1 MLSICVRDGSVEW
14 WIRAVEFDLLFR
26 TLVWACAHDRATPAW
41 RYKVWPQQK
50 NAPSPFIPPWP
61 DDRGFSETK
70 TQQSK
75 IFLITIEEK
84 VRSCQKRTSK
94 ELPTASITLLVQF
107 YLPLIPG
114 YRWGQLELGRSQQFP
129 LWRHQPKKADHQAT
143 DVEMMNKRL
152 VLSNCSL
159 SYQQWGSHNSAKKVL
174 AIHGWLDNSNSFSVL
189 GPYLA
194 ERGYHVV
201 AYDNIGHGYS
211 SHETASS
218 NSYTMAPYLGRC
230 RDMIERL
237 QWDKCSIVGHSLG
250 ASLTTL
256 FAGTHPEIVEKIVLI
271 DGFVTP
277 TTQPAER
284 AASNLRRAID
294 SERKYNI
301 RQLTKSG
308 PKSYPTLQD
317 AISARLSSVATYP
330 GKQFLSVEAA
340 SMLVAR

>member
-1 MLSICVRDGSVEW
+1 M
-14 WIRAVEFDLLFR
+14 A
-26 TLVWACAHDRATPAW
+26 
-41 RYKVWPQQK
+41 
-50 NAPSPFIPPWP
+50 
-61 DDRGFSETK
+61 
-70 TQQSK
+70 TQQ
-75 IFLITIEEK
+75 TI
-84 VRSCQKRTSK
+84 
-94 ELPTASITLLVQF
+94 
-107 YLPLIPG
+107 
-114 YRWGQLELGRSQQFP
+114 
-129 LWRHQPKKADHQAT
+129 

-152 VLSNCSL
+152 VLPNCSL

-174 AIHGWLDNSNSFSVL
+174 AIHGWLDNSNSFNFL

-230 RDMIERL
+230 RDMIETL
-237 QWDKCSIVGHSLG
+237 KWDKCSVVGHSLG
-250 ASLTTL
+250 ASVAIL
-256 FAGTHPEIVEKIVLI
+256 FAGTYPEIVEKIVLI
-271 DGFVTP
+271 DSFAAP
-277 TTQPAER
+277 MTQPAER
-284 AASNLRRAID
+284 AAANLRRAID
-294 SERKYNI
+294 SEREYDN